1 MIGGLVA
8 LALDKSV
15 LRQLGEGRHTVV
27 VTGTNGKSTTTRM
40 TAALGT
46 LGASEP
52 EGRRHKLRSRKA
64 GDIKLRSRKAGDINR
79 RHQCRGREHG
89 RRTGGRAGG
98 RP

>member
-15 LRQLGEGRHTVV
+15 LRQLGEGRRTVV

-40 TAALGT
+40 TAAALGT
-46 LGASEP
+46 LGA
-52 EGRRHKLRSRKA
+52 
-64 GDIKLRSRKAGDINR
+64 R

-89 RRTGGRAGG
+89 RRSGGRAGG